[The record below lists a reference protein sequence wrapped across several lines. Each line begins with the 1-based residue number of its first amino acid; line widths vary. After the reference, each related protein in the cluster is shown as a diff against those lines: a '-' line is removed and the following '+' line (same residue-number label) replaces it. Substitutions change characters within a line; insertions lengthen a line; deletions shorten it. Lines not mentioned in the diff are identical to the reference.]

1 MKGLALFF
9 ESDKGLYIKNLI
21 IGVGA
26 SVVII
31 GALFKLMSW
40 PGAGTLLIIGL
51 GTEAFI
57 FALQGVLPP
66 HPNYH
71 WEKFYPGITVH
82 PHLEE
87 LGGDGKPFKKQS
99 VSEQLDEMLENA
111 NLETQIIERL
121 GTNLGKLGTN
131 VEKMTEL
138 GDASVATTE
147 YAEKTKEAI
156 AALSEM
162 KSAYASATSSVNS
175 LSASTEQFQA
185 YQAEISAASQN
196 LASLNS
202 LYENEL
208 NSTTSNLQALN
219 QNLAGLNQV
228 YGNMLSAM
236 NPQRG

>member
-1 MKGLALFF
+1 MKGIALFF
-9 ESDKGLYIKNLI
+9 ESDKGLYVKNFI

-26 SVVII
+26 AVVII

-40 PGAGTLLIIGL
+40 PGAGPLLIAGL

-57 FALQGVLPP
+57 FALQGILPP

-82 PHLEE
+82 PHFDEGA
-87 LGGDGKPFKKQS
+87 GGKSLKKQS
-99 VSEQLDEMLENA
+99 VTEQLDEMLESA
-111 NLETQIIERL
+111 NLESQIIERL
-121 GTNLGKLGTN
+121 GTNLGKLGSN

-138 GDASVATTE
+138 GDASVATSE

-156 AALSEM
+156 SALVEM
-162 KSAYASATSSVNS
+162 KNAYSTATSSVNS
-175 LSASTEQFQA
+175 LAASTEQFQA
-185 YQAEISAASQN
+185 YQAEISSASEN
-196 LASLNS
+196 LASLNK

-208 NSTTSNLQALN
+208 SATSSNLKALN
-219 QNLAGLNQV
+219 DNLAGLNQV